1 MLSWRVQ
8 LPVDNLDQG
17 RIFRAQASGTVHW
30 SCASGMRRSARSP
43 RTSARTNRSC
53 GPRAHPLVL
62 PRRLP
67 RRAARATAPD
77 QHMRVGSHRALHPAP
92 VARVRVVIGEGFD
105 VEDRLQ
111 RRPSA
116 SCHGAATA
124 ESAVVSTFLRAKP
137 SLVAGRSSRR
147 LELSLSKPA
156 TAKTMR
162 SFFAAHSWCEGDFS
176 THEVMPMKK
185 YSRDE
190 GKKVPMVSSTLPRG
204 DPPSW
209 A

>member
-17 RIFRAQASGTVHW
+17 RIFRPQASGTYSAR

-105 VEDRLQ
+105 VEDRLR

-116 SCHGAATA
+116 SCHAAATA
-124 ESAVVSTFLRAKP
+124 KSAVVSTFLRAKP

-156 TAKTMR
+156 TAKPMR
-162 SFFAAHSWCEGDFS
+162 CVFGAHSWSCSWCEGLF
-176 THEVMPMKK
+176 
-185 YSRDE
+185 
-190 GKKVPMVSSTLPRG
+190 
-204 DPPSW
+204 DP
-209 A
+209 

>member
-1 MLSWRVQ
+1 MSRLRVAH
-8 LPVDNLDQG
+8 LPEFHAKSLRNFPLTGAKVRNPILPCSARNSCQG
-17 RIFRAQASGTVHW
+17 LRPDPPIQTHMPVTAGSPSPPRG
-30 SCASGMRRSARSP
+30 RSARSQ
-43 RTSARTNRSC
+43 RTSACTHRSC

-137 SLVAGRSSRR
+137 SLVAYWLPAVVRVG
-147 LELSLSKPA
+147 LSLSKPA

-162 SFFAAHSWCEGDFS
+162 
-176 THEVMPMKK
+176 
-185 YSRDE
+185 
-190 GKKVPMVSSTLPRG
+190 
-204 DPPSW
+204 
-209 A
+209 

>member
-1 MLSWRVQ
+1 MCTHM
-8 LPVDNLDQG
+8 PVTAG
-17 RIFRAQASGTVHW
+17 SPSPPRG
-30 SCASGMRRSARSP
+30 RSARSQ
-43 RTSARTNRSC
+43 RTSACTHRSC

-105 VEDRLQ
+105 VEDRLR

-176 THEVMPMKK
+176 TDEVMPMKK

>member
-8 LPVDNLDQG
+8 LPVDNLDPG
-17 RIFRAQASGTVHW
+17 RIFRPQASGTVHW

-43 RTSARTNRSC
+43 RTSACTNRSC

-105 VEDRLQ
+105 VDDRLQ

-156 TAKTMR
+156 TAKPMR
-162 SFFAAHSWCEGDFS
+162 SFGAHSWCEAEFS
-176 THEVMPMKK
+176 THQVTPMKK

-190 GKKVPMVSSTLPRG
+190 EKTVPMVSSTLPRG